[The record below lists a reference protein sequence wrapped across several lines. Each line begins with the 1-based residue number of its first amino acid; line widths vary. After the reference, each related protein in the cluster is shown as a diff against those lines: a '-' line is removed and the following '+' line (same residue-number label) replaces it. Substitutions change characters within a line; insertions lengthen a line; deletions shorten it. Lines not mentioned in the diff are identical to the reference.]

1 MSVVYSSQDILDCW
15 MSQQLER
22 IPEPICIEG
31 LVPDTAPQDLPNGSI
46 CFEVDTKGPH
56 LILTENILC

>member
-1 MSVVYSSQDILDCW
+1 